1 MSGSDATAPAALP
14 VGVLRCSA
22 CGALDP
28 GPRELCPACLRP
40 SLQPWEVPGTG
51 RLLSWTVVRRAP
63 TRFRAEAP
71 YAVCVVDLDAGL
83 RVTGRLAD
91 RTEEPRPGDAVR
103 AVAVGGGY
111 ATFGSAAP

>member
-1 MSGSDATAPAALP
+1 MTGSSDAAPFP

-40 SLQPWEVPGTG
+40 ALEPAEVPGAG
-51 RLLSWTVVRRAP
+51 RLVSWTVVGRAP

-71 YAVCVVDLDAGL
+71 YAVCVVDLHAGL

-91 RTEEPRPGDAVR
+91 HAADPRPGDAVR
-103 AVAVGGGY
+103 AVGLGEGY
-111 ATFGSAAP
+111 AIFGGAGA